1 MSEEFLFFFFG
12 CTHGMWKFLSH
23 YNDNTGSLTQCA
35 IRKFLTSIL
44 DWLQSKIKIYLTCN
58 IPLSYTDYTELL
70 MILDKLVQI
79 QFLLF
84 RTTRYPGYSRKQ
96 KRNNDNINVPI
107 KVVFIV
113 LKLIITYPIVLQFD

>member
-1 MSEEFLFFFFG
+1 MEGTWACRNSWAG
-12 CTHGMWKFLSH
+12 DQTCA
-23 YNDNTGSLTQCA
+23 NNTGSLTQCA